1 MARAAED
8 MQDPLPSSEYHSD
21 RLTRQDPGQR
31 SPDYPPLKM
40 PSCQNP
46 TIGNFAMLLAT
57 RRASLS
63 VNRQGTIGQSSRL
76 YRATAPQ
83 IAELKRG
90 KQWPFH
96 KYLDIL
102 GSASNEASGRRI
114 GAKAVLPGLVHAAWP
129 DHGWG
134 SLGPLRLGVTMISA
148 NQQGQGTDYR
158 HPEPNWWNMVIPFI
172 ILTAGLVLGFFGVM

>member
-1 MARAAED
+1 
-8 MQDPLPSSEYHSD
+8 
-21 RLTRQDPGQR
+21 
-31 SPDYPPLKM
+31 
-40 PSCQNP
+40 
-46 TIGNFAMLLAT
+46 MLLAT
-57 RRASLS
+57 RRASFS

-76 YRATAPQ
+76 YGATAPQ

-90 KQWPFH
+90 KNGRSTNIWKFLVP
-96 KYLDIL
+96 
-102 GSASNEASGRRI
+102 ASNEASGRHN

-129 DHGWG
+129 DLGWG

-158 HPEPNWWNMVIPFI
+158 HPEPNWCYMVVPFI